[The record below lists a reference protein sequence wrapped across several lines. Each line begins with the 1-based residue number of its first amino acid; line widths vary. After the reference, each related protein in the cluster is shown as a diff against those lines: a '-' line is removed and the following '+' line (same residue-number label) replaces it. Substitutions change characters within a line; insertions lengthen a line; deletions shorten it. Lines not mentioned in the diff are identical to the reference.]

1 MIRKVLLAFAA
12 VVLVFALVIGV
23 EIWLALTREYL
34 PTDPPMALG
43 GTFGDP
49 DAQDNVRF
57 VVLGDSTAAGLGAD
71 DPSGAYATVLA
82 ERLARER
89 GVRVDLTALGISGAR
104 VADVLHEQV
113 PQVAALQP
121 DIVFVGIGANDVTH
135 VTPLADIERDMTA
148 VIKRLKETGAEVV
161 VAGAPDM
168 RATAWHQP
176 LRWLAGLRGEQVANT
191 IERVG
196 HEQGVGV
203 VELAD
208 ETGPFFEEDPEP
220 HFSDDDF
227 HPSTLGY
234 KRWADAIYPVLVAR
248 LDG

>member
-1 MIRKVLLAFAA
+1 MIRKILLGLVAL
-12 VVLVFALVIGV
+12 VLVCALVLGV

-43 GTFGDP
+43 GTFGDES
-49 DAQDNVRF
+49 DNPLRF

-71 DPSGAYATVLA
+71 DPSGAYATILA

-89 GVRVDLTALGISGAR
+89 NLQVELTALGISGAR
-104 VADVLHEQV
+104 VADVLHQQV
-113 PQVAALQP
+113 PQVAALAP
-121 DIVFVGIGANDVTH
+121 DLVFVGIGANDVTH
-135 VTPLADIERDMTA
+135 VTPISRIERDMTLA
-148 VIKRLKETGAEVV
+148 IRRLKETGARVV

-168 RATAWHQP
+168 RAAAWHQP
-176 LRWLAGLRGEQVANT
+176 LRWLAGIRGEQVANA

-208 ETGPFFEEDPEP
+208 ETGPHFAADPEP

-227 HPSTLGY
+227 HPSSLGY
-234 KRWADAIYPVLVAR
+234 QRWADAIYPVLEAS

>member
-1 MIRKVLLAFAA
+1 MIRRIVLGLVAL
-12 VVLVFALVIGV
+12 VLVCALVIGV

-43 GTFGDP
+43 GTFGEP
-49 DAQDNVRF
+49 SGETVRF

-89 GVRVDLTALGISGAR
+89 NVQVELTALGVSGAR
-104 VADVLHEQV
+104 VVDVLHEQV
-113 PQVAALQP
+113 PKVAAAKP
-121 DIVFVGIGANDVTH
+121 DLVFVGIGANDVTH
-135 VTPLADIERDMTA
+135 VTPLSDIERDMTIA
-148 VIKRLKETGAEVV
+148 IRRLKETGARVV

-176 LRWLAGLRGEQVANT
+176 LRWLAGLRGEQVADT

-208 ETGPFFEEDPEP
+208 ETGHYFEADPEP
-220 HFSDDDF
+220 HFSSDDF
-227 HPSTLGY
+227 HPSSLGY
-234 KRWADAIYPVLVAR
+234 RRWADAIYPVLEES

>member
-1 MIRKVLLAFAA
+1 MIRKILLGLVAL
-12 VVLVFALVIGV
+12 VLVCALVIGI

-43 GTFGDP
+43 GTFGEESD
-49 DAQDNVRF
+49 DTLRL

-71 DPSGAYATVLA
+71 DPSGAYATILA

-89 GVRVDLTALGISGAR
+89 DVQVELTALGISGAR

-113 PQVAALQP
+113 PQVAALNP
-121 DIVFVGIGANDVTH
+121 DLVFVGIGANDVTH
-135 VTPLADIERDMTA
+135 MTPLSRIERDMA
-148 VIKRLKETGAEVV
+148 LAIRRLKETGARVV

-176 LRWLAGLRGEQVANT
+176 LRWLAGIRGEQVANT

-208 ETGPFFEEDPEP
+208 ETGHHFEADPEP

-227 HPSTLGY
+227 HPSSLGY
-234 KRWADAIYPVLVAR
+234 QRWADAIYPVLEAS